1 MFFREKARTR
11 KPEAA
16 SRKSGHR
23 SLFGKA
29 MFASAIF
36 QFLLVGSIEAQDLD
50 SRHYVNLPSNQ
61 NFFRIAYGLASGG
74 VNITP
79 TLPLQDA
86 DLIIKG
92 GSIAYMRSLDLG
104 GKSAT
109 FDAWMPY
116 FCASGSAVLDGA
128 PRERSVCGNG
138 DAKIRFTYNFIG
150 APALS
155 LSEFVKQEKQIV
167 VGTSVQVDVPTGQ
180 YNDDVLLNIGANR
193 WVIKPEIGVSIPW
206 REWSFEFSAGFRI
219 FTDNEDYVGNSV
231 LEQNPLYNLQLHV
244 SRDLTPRQ
252 WIGINTN
259 YFFGGETYR
268 NGSLSQI
275 EQKNSRFGITWF
287 VVLNPRQVLKIVA
300 STGVI
305 TRVGND
311 SNNLTAEWIYRWD

>member
-1 MFFREKARTR
+1 MEYARITMFFREK
-11 KPEAA
+11 A

-23 SLFGKA
+23 SLFGKLMLA
-29 MFASAIF
+29 GVIF
-36 QFLLVGSIEAQDLD
+36 QLLLVGSIEAQDLD

-61 NFFRIAYGLASGG
+61 NFFRIAYGLTSGD

-86 DLIIKG
+86 DLRING

-109 FDAWMPY
+109 FDAWIPY

-128 PRERSVCGNG
+128 PRDRSVCGSG

-150 APALS
+150 APAVS

-167 VGTSVQVDVPTGQ
+167 VGASVQVDVPTGQ
-180 YNDDVLLNIGANR
+180 YDDDMLLNIGANR

-206 REWSFEFSAGFRI
+206 REWSFEFAAGFRI
-219 FTDNEDYVGNSV
+219 FNDNEDYVGNSV
-231 LEQNPLYNLQLHV
+231 LEQNPLYNLQFHV
-244 SRDLTPRQ
+244 SRNLTARQ

-268 NGSLSQI
+268 NGMGSQI
-275 EQKNSRFGITWF
+275 KQQNSRFGITWF
-287 VVLNPRQVLKIVA
+287 VILNPRQVLKLVA

-311 SNNLTAEWIYRWD
+311 SNNVSAEWVYRWD

>member
-1 MFFREKARTR
+1 MFFREKVRTR

-29 MFASAIF
+29 MFVGAIF
-36 QFLLVGSIEAQDLD
+36 QLLLVGSIEAQDLD

-231 LEQNPLYNLQLHV
+231 LEQNPLYNLQFHV

-252 WIGINTN
+252 WVGISTN

-268 NGSLSQI
+268 NGTRSQI
-275 EQKNSRFGITWF
+275 KQKNSRFGITWF